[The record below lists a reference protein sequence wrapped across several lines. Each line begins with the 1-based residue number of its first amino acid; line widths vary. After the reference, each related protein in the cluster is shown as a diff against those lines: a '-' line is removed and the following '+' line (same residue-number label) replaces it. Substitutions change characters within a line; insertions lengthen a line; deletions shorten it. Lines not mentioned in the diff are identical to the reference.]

1 MKRIIYLLALSF
13 SITSIIAQE
22 NNTLMFDSLNISD
35 KSLTQTENSFISLF
49 GNPDSTSNYINE
61 IGNETWINLKYSEN
75 SFYFY
80 DDKLVSF
87 ELKNDSFYFYD
98 PSIKVGADLSGINN
112 YFQNSYMNREVI
124 NSIGFIIIDILM
136 NDGSKSDSFIVI
148 NYNSTN
154 NIINAIKL
162 GNK

>member
-61 IGNETWINLKYSEN
+61 INNETWINLKYSEN
-75 SFYFY
+75 SFYFHE
-80 DDKLVSF
+80 DKLVSF
-87 ELKNDSFYFYD
+87 DLKND
-98 PSIKVGADLSGINN
+98 ITIEG
-112 YFQNSYMNREVI
+112 
-124 NSIGFIIIDILM
+124 
-136 NDGSKSDSFIVI
+136 KSVLVLEL
-148 NYNSTN
+148 
-154 NIINAIKL
+154 K
-162 GNK
+162 

>member
-61 IGNETWINLKYSEN
+61 INNETWINLKYSEN
-75 SFYFY
+75 SFYFHE
-80 DDKLVSF
+80 DKLVSF
-87 ELKNDSFYFYD
+87 DLKNDSFYFYNS
-98 PSIKVGADLSGINN
+98 SIKVGADVSSINN

-124 NSIGFIIIDILM
+124 NSLGFIIIDILM
-136 NDGSKSDSFIVI
+136 NDGSQSDSFIVI
-148 NYNSTN
+148 NYNPTN
-154 NIINAIKL
+154 NIINSIKL
-162 GNK
+162 GSK

>member
-61 IGNETWINLKYSEN
+61 INNETWINLKYSEN
-75 SFYFY
+75 SFYFHE
-80 DDKLVSF
+80 DKLVSF
-87 ELKNDSFYFYD
+87 DLKNDSFYFYNS
-98 PSIKVGADLSGINN
+98 SIKVGADVSGINN

-124 NSIGFIIIDILM
+124 NSLGFIIIDILM
-136 NDGSKSDSFIVI
+136 NDGSQSDSFIVI
-148 NYNSTN
+148 NYNPTN
-154 NIINAIKL
+154 NIINSIKL
-162 GNK
+162 GSK

>member
-22 NNTLMFDSLNISD
+22 NNTLMFDSLNISG

-61 IGNETWINLKYSEN
+61 IENETWINLKYSEN
-75 SFYFY
+75 SFYFHE
-80 DDKLVSF
+80 DKLVSF
-87 ELKNDSFYFYD
+87 DLKNDSFYFYNS
-98 PSIKVGADLSGINN
+98 SIKVGADLSGINN

-124 NSIGFIIIDILM
+124 NSLGFIIIDVLM
-136 NDGSKSDSFIVI
+136 NDGSQSDSFIVI
-148 NYNSTN
+148 NYNPIN
-154 NIINAIKL
+154 NIINSIKL
-162 GNK
+162 GSK

>member
-61 IGNETWINLKYSEN
+61 INNETWINLKYSEN
-75 SFYFY
+75 SFYFHE
-80 DDKLVSF
+80 DKLVSF
-87 ELKNDSFYFYD
+87 DLKNDSFYFYNS
-98 PSIKVGADLSGINN
+98 SIKVGADVSGINN

-124 NSIGFIIIDILM
+124 NSLGFIIIDILT
-136 NDGSKSDSFIVI
+136 NDGSQSDSFIVI
-148 NYNSTN
+148 NYNPTN
-154 NIINAIKL
+154 NIINSIKL
-162 GNK
+162 GSK